1 MRRLDRMS
9 RGAGIWVAAAFA
21 LVALAGTTPAPLRG
35 QAHVTLILS
44 DSHTEATA
52 AVIRALHEEDRSLG
66 DRIRFHLFP
75 TDPARVDL
83 AALRASRLVVANVHQ
98 TDALEALRAALEERV
113 AADAAVYAVGGT
125 PLEEQLGEAGFRFDP
140 TVYLYYEQGG
150 PENLRNLILFL
161 LARELGED
169 VVAAPPRPMPEEGI
183 FDPHTDRVFHDY
195 EAYVEAYEAYR
206 PDRPWVGLTVLRTY
220 VISGQTRHVRA
231 MAEALEERGL
241 NVLTIFGH
249 PEPPNLE
256 RWFFDE
262 AGAPRVSTVVAMSLR
277 LGVDPD
283 ALGPVLERLDAPVLN
298 AISLSNQSAVEWR
311 EDPTGIGITERGWQ
325 VANPELGG
333 LVAPT
338 VVAAK
343 EPRADPALGLEV
355 LEYRPIEEG
364 VERVADRAAALVRL
378 GATPAAERRVAMIY
392 YNYPPGK
399 ENVGASYLNV
409 LPGSLSGLLAAL
421 DSAGYDVGGRSLEP
435 DSIFERVTAV
445 GRNAGPWT
453 GGELDRLVG
462 SGEPVMVPVRLYR
475 DWFEKLPGDFRRSVV
490 EQWGEPEEGRIMTW
504 TDPDGESFL
513 VLPAVWFGNTLLT
526 AQPLRAAPMDGSGAH
541 GAGMAM
547 DSATHSYHDLALPPH
562 HQYVAFYLWLR
573 HEWDAHAVVHVG
585 THGTH
590 EWLPGKEVGLDEDD
604 APEVLIGD
612 LPNIYLYIVDDVG
625 EGLQAKRRG
634 MATVVD
640 HLTPP
645 FDRAELEGGLADLQA
660 MIDDWNV
667 ATDRSGSVAE
677 VRRAEINAAL
687 LERGILTDLGM
698 DSVRTDMEMEAVEHH
713 LRAIGNADIPYGL
726 HEFGRS
732 PSPELART
740 TAEAMAARDDASSE
754 AELEAK
760 IHRYEEDLLASG
772 PRELASFLAAL
783 DGRYVPA
790 GAGNDPLRNPESVPT
805 GKNFFAFN
813 PSRIPSGA
821 VFARGAELADSLV
834 ADYRARNDRWPDR
847 LTYTLWSTE
856 TLRHEGLVEGQVLR
870 LLGMRPRYD
879 PRGNVG
885 GVEAVPREELG
896 RPRVDVTVI
905 TSGLYRDLFSN
916 LLQLLDGAVEMA
928 AALEEEDNQ
937 VRIKTLAAE
946 RRLLEEGVSEE
957 MAARLA
963 RARIFGVP
971 KGAYGANLEDAILA
985 SDQWEEEG
993 QIATLFLGR
1002 MSHVY
1007 GQGFWGDR
1015 PEEVAPELSDRDGF
1029 SVDLL
1034 RGALA
1039 GTDVAVHSRSSNLY
1053 ATLDNDDFYQY
1064 LGGAV
1069 MAISSVD
1076 GTAPEVVVSDLTN
1089 PGSERQETLARFMGR
1104 ELRARYLNPKWIEG
1118 MIAEG
1123 YSGARFM
1130 SRVVSNLW
1138 GWQVTVPDV
1147 VDDAKWNEMY
1157 ATYVED
1163 RNGLGLDEWF
1173 SQQEHAWAYQTIVA
1187 RMLETSRR
1195 GYWDAPAEVVA
1206 RLTEELVESIEA
1218 AGAACNALVCNNA
1231 PLLAYA
1237 MENLEAAPGAA
1248 LATAIAEAR
1257 GAPLLATDVVAEA
1270 AELAGDPTPAPASAD
1285 AEPTPEAEPA
1295 GVEEALAD
1303 AAPRMVQGFEMV
1315 ERAET
1320 APPVTSQRA
1329 LVLLRTGF
1337 LLLLG
1342 ALAVGWGTTGVSR
1355 RPRHSL

>member
-1 MRRLDRMS
+1 MRRLDRVP
-9 RGAGIWVAAAFA
+9 RGAAAAVWMAAAFA
-21 LVALAGTTPAPLRG
+21 AAGIAGTTPTPLWG
-35 QAHVTLILS
+35 QAHMTLILS
-44 DSHTEATA
+44 DSHTEPAA
-52 AVIRALHEEDRSLG
+52 AVIRALHDEDPRLG

-75 TDPARVDL
+75 TTPALVDL
-83 AALRASRLVVANVHQ
+83 SALRASRLVVANVHQ
-98 TDALEALRAALEERV
+98 TDALEALRPALDERV
-113 AADAAVYAVGGT
+113 AAGAAVYAVGGT
-125 PLEEQLGEAGFRFDP
+125 PLEEQLGEAGIRFDP
-140 TVYLYYEQGG
+140 TVYRYYEEGG
-150 PENLRNLILFL
+150 PENLRNLIFFL

-169 VVAAPPRPMPEEGI
+169 VAAAPPRPMPEEGI
-183 FDPHTDRVFHDY
+183 FDPHTDRVFHDF

-206 PDRPWVGLTVLRTY
+206 PDQPWVGLTVLRTY

-283 ALGPVLERLDAPVLN
+283 ALGPVLDRLDAPVLN
-298 AISLSNQSAVEWR
+298 AISLSRQSAVEWR
-311 EDPTGIGITERGWQ
+311 EDPTGIGVTERAWQ
-325 VANPELGG
+325 VGNPELGG

-364 VERVADRAAALVRL
+364 IERVADRAAALVRL
-378 GATPAAERRVAMIY
+378 GATPASERRVAMIY

-409 LPGSLSGLLAAL
+409 LPGSLSGILAAL
-421 DSAGYDVGGRSLEP
+421 DSAGYDVGDHSLEP
-435 DSIFERVTAV
+435 DAVFERVMAF

-453 GGELDRLVG
+453 GGELNRLVA

-475 DWFEKLPGDFRRSVV
+475 DWFKELPGDFRRSVL
-490 EQWGEPEEGRIMTW
+490 EHWGEPEEGRIMTW

-526 AQPLRAAPMDGSGAH
+526 AQPLRAAPMDGAGGH

-547 DSATHSYHDLALPPH
+547 DNATHSYHDLSLPPH

-590 EWLPGKEVGLDEDD
+590 EWLPGKEAGLDEDD

-612 LPNIYLYIVDDVG
+612 LPNVYLYIVDDVG

-645 FDRAELEGGLADLQA
+645 FDRAGLEEGLADVLA

-677 VRRAEINAAL
+677 IRRAEINAAL
-687 LERGILTDLGM
+687 LERGILTDLGL
-698 DSVRTDMEMEAVEHH
+698 DSVRTDMEMEMVEHH
-713 LRAIGNADIPYGL
+713 LRAIGNANVPYGL
-726 HEFGRS
+726 HEFGRP

-740 TAEAMAARDDASSE
+740 TAEAMAARDDGSSE
-754 AELEAK
+754 AEREAK
-760 IHRYEEDLLASG
+760 IRRYEEDLLASG

-790 GAGNDPLRNPESVPT
+790 GPGNDPLRNPESVPT

-813 PSRIPSGA
+813 PNRIPSET
-821 VFARGAELADSLV
+821 VYARGAELADSLV
-834 ADYRARNDRWPDR
+834 ADYQARNDRWPDR
-847 LTYTLWSTE
+847 LNYTLWSTE

-885 GVEAVPREELG
+885 GVEAIPREELG
-896 RPRVDVTVI
+896 RPRVDVTLI
-905 TSGLYRDLFSN
+905 TSGLYRDLFGQ
-916 LLQLLDGAVEMA
+916 LLELLDGAVEMA

-971 KGAYGANLEDAILA
+971 KGAYGANLEDAIVA

-1015 PEEVAPELSDRDGF
+1015 PEEVAPELSGRDGF
-1029 SVDLL
+1029 SVELL

-1039 GTDVAVHSRSSNLY
+1039 GTDVAVHSRSSNVY
-1053 ATLDNDDFYQY
+1053 ATLDGDDFYQY

-1069 MAISSVD
+1069 MAIRSVD

-1130 SRVVSNLW
+1130 SRVVSHLW

-1173 SQQEHAWAYQTIVA
+1173 AQREHAWAYQTIVA

-1195 GYWDAPAEVVA
+1195 GYWDAPVEVVA

-1237 MENLEAAPGAA
+1237 MENLEAAPGTA
-1248 LATAIAEAR
+1248 LATAVAEAR
-1257 GAPLLATDVVAEA
+1257 GAPLLPTAVVADA
-1270 AELAGDPTPAPASAD
+1270 AEPAGDATPAPASAD
-1285 AEPTPEAEPA
+1285 AEPIPETEVEPPR
-1295 GVEEALAD
+1295 AD
-1303 AAPRMVQGFEMV
+1303 AASRMVQGYEMV

-1320 APPVTSQRA
+1320 APTVTSERA
-1329 LVLLRTGF
+1329 LILLRTGF
-1337 LLLLG
+1337 LVLLG
-1342 ALAVGWGTTGVSR
+1342 ALGVGWGTAGLAARELTQ
-1355 RPRHSL
+1355 

>member
-1 MRRLDRMS
+1 MS

-21 LVALAGTTPAPLRG
+21 VVGIAGTTPTPLWG

-52 AVIRALHEEDRSLG
+52 AVIRALHEEDPSLG

-83 AALRASRLVVANVHQ
+83 AALRASQLVVANVHQ
-98 TDALEALRAALEERV
+98 TDALEALRSALEERV
-113 AADAAVYAVGGT
+113 AADATVYAVGGT

-169 VVAAPPRPMPEEGI
+169 VAAAPPQSMPEEGI
-183 FDPHTDRVFHDY
+183 FDPHTDRVFHDF

-256 RWFFDE
+256 RWFFDK

-283 ALGPVLERLDAPVLN
+283 VLGPVLERLDAPVLN
-298 AISLSNQSAVEWR
+298 AISLSSQSAVEWR

-325 VANPELGG
+325 VANAELGG

-338 VVAAK
+338 VAAAK

-364 VERVADRAAALVRL
+364 IERVADRAAAVVRL
-378 GATPAAERRVAMIY
+378 GATPVAERRVAMIY

-409 LPGSLSGLLAAL
+409 LPGSLSGVLAAL
-421 DSAGYDVGGRSLEP
+421 DSAGYDLGGRSLEP
-435 DSIFERVTAV
+435 DSVFERVMAV

-453 GGELDRLVG
+453 GGELDGIVA

-490 EQWGEPEEGRIMTW
+490 EHWGEPEEGRIMTW

-526 AQPLRAAPMDGSGAH
+526 AQPLRAAPMDG
-541 GAGMAM
+541 AGGPRRRNGEWTARP
-547 DSATHSYHDLALPPH
+547 TPTTTLALPPH

-612 LPNIYLYIVDDVG
+612 LPNIYLYIVDNVG

-645 FDRAELEGGLADLQA
+645 FDQAGLEGGLADLQA

-687 LERGILTDLGM
+687 LERGILTDLGI

-726 HEFGRS
+726 HEFGTVAEPRAGPHYRGSHGGARRRFVRGGAGGEDPPVRRGSLGQRPPRAGVVPGGARRAVRPGRRRQRPPAESGELCPPARTSS
-732 PSPELART
+732 PSIRAGSRPVRCSRGAPNWRT
-740 TAEAMAARDDASSE
+740 ASSPTTG
-754 AELEAK
+754 LET
-760 IHRYEEDLLASG
+760 I
-772 PRELASFLAAL
+772 
-783 DGRYVPA
+783 A
-790 GAGNDPLRNPESVPT
+790 G
-805 GKNFFAFN
+805 
-813 PSRIPSGA
+813 
-821 VFARGAELADSLV
+821 
-834 ADYRARNDRWPDR
+834 PDR

-885 GVEAVPREELG
+885 GVEAIPRAELG

-905 TSGLYRDLFSN
+905 TSGLYRDLFGN
-916 LLQLLDGAVEMA
+916 LLELLDGAVEMA

-937 VRIKTLAAE
+937 VRIKTLLAE

-971 KGAYGANLEDAILA
+971 KGAYGTNLEDAIVA

-1015 PEEVAPELSDRDGF
+1015 PEEVAP
-1029 SVDLL
+1029 
-1034 RGALA
+1034 GA
-1039 GTDVAVHSRSSNLY
+1039 
-1053 ATLDNDDFYQY
+1053 
-1064 LGGAV
+1064 
-1069 MAISSVD
+1069 
-1076 GTAPEVVVSDLTN
+1076 E
-1089 PGSERQETLARFMGR
+1089 
-1104 ELRARYLNPKWIEG
+1104 
-1118 MIAEG
+1118 
-1123 YSGARFM
+1123 
-1130 SRVVSNLW
+1130 
-1138 GWQVTVPDV
+1138 
-1147 VDDAKWNEMY
+1147 
-1157 ATYVED
+1157 
-1163 RNGLGLDEWF
+1163 
-1173 SQQEHAWAYQTIVA
+1173 
-1187 RMLETSRR
+1187 
-1195 GYWDAPAEVVA
+1195 
-1206 RLTEELVESIEA
+1206 
-1218 AGAACNALVCNNA
+1218 
-1231 PLLAYA
+1231 
-1237 MENLEAAPGAA
+1237 
-1248 LATAIAEAR
+1248 
-1257 GAPLLATDVVAEA
+1257 
-1270 AELAGDPTPAPASAD
+1270 
-1285 AEPTPEAEPA
+1285 
-1295 GVEEALAD
+1295 
-1303 AAPRMVQGFEMV
+1303 
-1315 ERAET
+1315 
-1320 APPVTSQRA
+1320 
-1329 LVLLRTGF
+1329 
-1337 LLLLG
+1337 
-1342 ALAVGWGTTGVSR
+1342 
-1355 RPRHSL
+1355 